1 MGREGGREGGAEPR
15 AGERLTEAAAPPP
28 PVSHERGARSRRP
41 GKTPPRLEKAA
52 KWTLRQS
59 LVGGSPPD
67 PP

>member
-1 MGREGGREGGAEPR
+1 MGVRAGRSHGGREVDGGYRPTPTGQPRGRSKEPQ
-15 AGERLTEAAAPPP
+15 
-28 PVSHERGARSRRP
+28 VC
-41 GKTPPRLEKAA
+41 KTPPRLEKAA

>member
-1 MGREGGREGGAEPR
+1 MGVRAGRSDGGREVDGGCRPTRTCQPGRRSKEPQ
-15 AGERLTEAAAPPP
+15 AC
-28 PVSHERGARSRRP
+28 
-41 GKTPPRLEKAA
+41 KTPPRLEKAA

>member
-1 MGREGGREGGAEPR
+1 M
-15 AGERLTEAAAPPP
+15 AGERLPEAAAPPA
-28 PVSHERGARSRRP
+28 PVSHEGGARSRRP